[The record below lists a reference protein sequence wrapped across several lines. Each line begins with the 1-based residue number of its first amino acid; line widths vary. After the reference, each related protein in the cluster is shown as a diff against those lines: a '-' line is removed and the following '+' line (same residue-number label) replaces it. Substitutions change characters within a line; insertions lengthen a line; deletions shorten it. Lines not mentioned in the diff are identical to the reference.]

1 VVADYSREN
10 GRVLKEL
17 RIANDTLLEY
27 DKNLCRKLSNVIPF
41 INQDYIDTW
50 PILSERRDPLWK
62 NVMSFV

>member
-27 DKNLCRKLSNVIPF
+27 DKNLRRKLSNVIPF
-41 INQDYIDTW
+41 INQDYIDAW